1 MVYLFWEWL
10 GYCSGN
16 SPIWLHGCTKEWWHA
31 LFCCHMKTSLCRI
44 RPHVLGTILLKGPFN
59 PPQTLNGQIKK
70 GTNSLIRLIGV
81 TTAKWLQNG
90 AALLFLS
97 NTPSLIQVINVDWG

>member
-1 MVYLFWEWL
+1 
-10 GYCSGN
+10 
-16 SPIWLHGCTKEWWHA
+16 
-31 LFCCHMKTSLCRI
+31 MKTSLCRI

-59 PPQTLNGQIKK
+59 PPQTLNGQIIK

-97 NTPSLIQVINVDWG
+97 KDVVQTVQSPYLFFNLK